1 MTAMQSGAGEASWTI
16 GNVVST
22 AGAILF
28 GHFGPFLG
36 TALVASLPTLI
47 FDYLAPDSYF
57 RSIVELIVGQIVS
70 VTLVYGSLQALRGRQ
85 VTVGECLSQ
94 GLKRLGAALGVAI
107 LSGIGI
113 ALGMI
118 LLLVP
123 GFILATMWAVAIPA
137 AVIEEQGVTASLS
150 RSQELTSGRRWRVFG
165 AYLVAGLITVVGGAV
180 IGGVAGA
187 IAGLQSTV
195 FLVAVWAFVA
205 LTQAF
210 SACVVA
216 TLYYYLRREKEG
228 VDIDQI
234 AAVFD

>member
-1 MTAMQSGAGEASWTI
+1 MTAMQSGAGEASWNV

-28 GHFGPFLG
+28 GHFGPFFG
-36 TALVASLPTLI
+36 TALVASLPSLI
-47 FDYLAPDSYF
+47 FDYLVPNSYF
-57 RSIVELIVGQIVS
+57 HSIIDLIVGQIVS
-70 VTLVYGSLQALRGRQ
+70 VTLVYGSIQALRGQQ
-85 VTVGECLSQ
+85 VTIGECLSE

-107 LSGIGI
+107 ISGIGI
-113 ALGMI
+113 GLGMV
-118 LLLVP
+118 LLIIP
-123 GFILATMWAVAIPA
+123 GLILAAMWAVAVPA
-137 AVIEEQGVTASLS
+137 AVIEEMSATAALS
-150 RSQELTSGRRWRVFG
+150 RSQELTRERRWRVFG
-165 AYLVAGLITVVGGAV
+165 AYFIAGLITVVGGTIV
-180 IGGVAGA
+180 GGVVGAAAGVD
-187 IAGLQSTV
+187 STV

-228 VDIDQI
+228 VDIQQI